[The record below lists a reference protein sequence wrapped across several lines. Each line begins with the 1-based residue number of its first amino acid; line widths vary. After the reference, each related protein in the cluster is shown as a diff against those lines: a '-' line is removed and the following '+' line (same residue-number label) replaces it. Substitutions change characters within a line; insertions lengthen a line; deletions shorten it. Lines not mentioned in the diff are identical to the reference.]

1 MRCRGRP
8 AASKVISCRRRKDVQ
23 DKIDEAIRELN
34 TVWAS
39 CRDYGGKVARPKMTE
54 MQWAVLLGAAENLGS
69 VVAWAERNA
78 GEKEGE

>member
-1 MRCRGRP
+1 M
-8 AASKVISCRRRKDVQ
+8 Q